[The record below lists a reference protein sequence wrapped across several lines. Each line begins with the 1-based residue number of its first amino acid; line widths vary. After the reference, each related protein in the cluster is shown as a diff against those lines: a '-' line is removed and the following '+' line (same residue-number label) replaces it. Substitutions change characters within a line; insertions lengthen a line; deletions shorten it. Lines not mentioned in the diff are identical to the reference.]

1 MTPYCQEVFMDNLF
15 FFKIRLKE
23 LRNSNQ
29 LTQPALAEIIGLKKQ
44 TINDIEKGRSK
55 PSINSAIAI
64 ANHFNVSLDYLFGR
78 TDNPEINK

>member
-1 MTPYCQEVFMDNLF
+1 MDNLF

-64 ANHFNVSLDYLFGR
+64 ANHFNVSLDYLLGR